1 MESIALQLEVTVMH
15 LLRLA
20 FACLLALP
28 IGYDRESQDRKSL
41 GLRTFPLV
49 AMASCGFLL
58 VGQQVMIDDPPA
70 VARILQGL
78 ITGVGFLG
86 GGAIVKSGLDVHG
99 TATAASIWST
109 ACIGAAV
116 AFGRYEIAIA
126 LAIATFLCLR
136 QLVPLKDALVD
147 DEKTTQSKADTTR
160 GNNDAA

>member
-1 MESIALQLEVTVMH
+1 M
-15 LLRLA
+15 RLGI
-20 FACLLALP
+20 ACLLALP
-28 IGYDRESQDRKSL
+28 IGFNRELQNRKSL

-49 AMASCGFLL
+49 AMASCGFML
-58 VGQQVMIDDPPA
+58 VGQGITVNDPPA

-116 AFGRYEIAIA
+116 AFDRYEVAIA
-126 LAIATFLCLR
+126 LAIVTFLCLR
-136 QLVPLKDALVD
+136 QLVPLKDALSDTFEVSED
-147 DEKTTQSKADTTR
+147 DSAT
-160 GNNDAA
+160 